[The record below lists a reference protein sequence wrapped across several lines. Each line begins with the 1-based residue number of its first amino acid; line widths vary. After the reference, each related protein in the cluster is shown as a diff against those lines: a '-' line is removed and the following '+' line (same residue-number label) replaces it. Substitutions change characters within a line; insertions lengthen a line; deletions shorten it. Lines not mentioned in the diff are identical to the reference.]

1 MSTQKLLGLTSS
13 LAMGALLLAG
23 AGCTPSTTSTT
34 NTNTTTVA
42 VEVEDDTAADVVEDE
57 DEAGDDDAVDIDTA
71 IEITSPE
78 DGDTVTQPFDL
89 EVEIDDF
96 TLAPDSVEGANVAGE
111 GHYHVWVDG
120 EYFVAGVATTTEI
133 DGLEVG
139 EHELMVSLQN
149 NDHTDLETP
158 VQSEA
163 VTVTVE

>member
-23 AGCTPSTTSTT
+23 AGCTPSTTSNA

-42 VEVEDDTAADVVEDE
+42 VEVEDDTAADVVEDK
-57 DEAGDDDAVDIDTA
+57 DEADTA
-71 IEITSPE
+71 IEIASPA
-78 DGDTVTQPFDL
+78 DGDSVTQPFDL

-133 DGLEVG
+133 DGLEAG

-149 NDHTDLETP
+149 NDHTDLDEP
-158 VQSEA
+158 VKSEP
-163 VTVTVE
+163 VVVTVE